1 MGHDKGSGK
10 FYLKQEMK
18 ESNWLSEMLIFFKF
32 VFKDRYIFVIGV
44 LRV

>member
-32 VFKDRYIFVIGV
+32 VFTDRYIFVIGV
-44 LRV
+44 MRV